1 MYAVNRDKVRHT
13 QHICD
18 IYTHIYIIYIH
29 IQHITV
35 LNVLETDINNGKF
48 MILCIVYVS
57 YFFMSRIFSKE
68 YCLKH
73 F

>member
-1 MYAVNRDKVRHT
+1 MYAINRDKVRPT

-18 IYTHIYIIYIH
+18 IHTHIYVIYIH

-48 MILCIVYVS
+48 MICYSICMSHIFYVEE
-57 YFFMSRIFSKE
+57 IF
-68 YCLKH
+68 
-73 F
+73 

>member
-1 MYAVNRDKVRHT
+1 MYAVNRDKVRHI

-57 YFFMSRIFSKE
+57 YFFMLRIFSKE